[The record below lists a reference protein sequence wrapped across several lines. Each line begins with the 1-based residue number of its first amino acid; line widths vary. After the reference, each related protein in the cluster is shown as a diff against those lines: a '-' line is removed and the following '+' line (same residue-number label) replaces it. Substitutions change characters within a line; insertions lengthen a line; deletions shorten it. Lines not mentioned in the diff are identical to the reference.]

1 MLAWVVKV
9 ALESCSVQR
18 QLQVPLYLCAN
29 NVIFSVFFLYI
40 IYHISFHFILSLP
53 PFHES
58 TKLYFSASA
67 HIFFSS
73 YLYFQLISYKV
84 ANFIW
89 RHILEDY
96 WGSVFDPSEVSITVT
111 LLNHRLHHVV
121 VCRYAC
127 QFYNLF
133 IFLSWSNAVLSF
145 VTENNLI
152 HKFFIFPFL
161 VLTLQC
167 TDYVWGPVSQI
178 TGSTAVR
185 DVQMDGLWSHPS
197 LLLLQRVITTN
208 ESIL

>member
-1 MLAWVVKV
+1 MRN
-9 ALESCSVQR
+9 C
-18 QLQVPLYLCAN
+18 CD
-29 NVIFSVFFLYI
+29 IFLLFLLYI

-73 YLYFQLISYKV
+73 YLYFSAHIIQSGQLCMETYSWGLLGQCFRSKWSFNYC
-84 ANFIW
+84 NFTQSPSSPC
-89 RHILEDY
+89 
-96 WGSVFDPSEVSITVT
+96 WG
-111 LLNHRLHHVV
+111 LW
-121 VCRYAC
+121 YAC

-145 VTENNLI
+145 VNDKTDMW
-152 HKFFIFPFL
+152 FISSLFFPFL

-167 TDYVWGPVSQI
+167 MEYVWGPVSQI

-185 DVQMDGLWSHPS
+185 DVQMDGLWSH
-197 LLLLQRVITTN
+197 
-208 ESIL
+208 